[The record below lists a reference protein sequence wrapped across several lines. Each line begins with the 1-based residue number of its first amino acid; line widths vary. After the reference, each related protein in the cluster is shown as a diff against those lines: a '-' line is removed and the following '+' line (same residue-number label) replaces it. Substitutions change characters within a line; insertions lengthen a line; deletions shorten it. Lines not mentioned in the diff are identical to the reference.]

1 MKKIVGLIP
10 LYDDE
15 KDSYWM
21 LPGYM
26 KVLEACGAL
35 PVMLPLTTDTEE
47 LDDCFRL
54 CDGILMTGGH
64 DVDPKLYGEHA
75 KATCGTACS
84 NRDQMETYLFKKALE
99 EDKPVFGICRGVQLM
114 NVLLGGTLY
123 QDLPTEYPSG
133 TEHHMT
139 PPYDKPIHK
148 VDVVSGTKLSDIIGA
163 GEHAVNSYH
172 HQAIK
177 ELAPG
182 AEAMA
187 YSEDGLVEAI
197 SVPGKSF
204 LV

>member
-1 MKKIVGLIP
+1 
-10 LYDDE
+10 
-15 KDSYWM
+15 
-21 LPGYM
+21 
-26 KVLEACGAL
+26 
-35 PVMLPLTTDTEE
+35 
-47 LDDCFRL
+47 
-54 CDGILMTGGH
+54 
-64 DVDPKLYGEHA
+64 
-75 KATCGTACS
+75 
-84 NRDQMETYLFKKALE
+84 
-99 EDKPVFGICRGVQLM
+99 
-114 NVLLGGTLY
+114 
-123 QDLPTEYPSG
+123 
-133 TEHHMT
+133 MT

-204 LV
+204 LVGVQWHPEFAFESDPECKKLVQAFVDACNGKK